1 MAASA
6 SASSPSPLRLLFARH
21 GATAP
26 NLAGLRC
33 GGDLDPPLAEEGRR
47 QAIELARRVAARRPR
62 IELILCSDLLRV
74 RETAAIVRAAL
85 GPVAL
90 HVLPGFRE
98 RYLGSWNLQS
108 IDDTQDEL
116 AAGATP
122 PGGESVAEFGAR
134 IERAL
139 QGAAPLLLR
148 PVLLVGSKGVGRV
161 LRERAG
167 LPPLP
172 PLKNAELLELSFGD
186 LHRPRPQPQPIGT
199 PA

>member
-1 MAASA
+1 MAASVPA
-6 SASSPSPLRLLFARH
+6 PSSSPLRLLFARH

-33 GGDLDPPLAEEGRR
+33 GGDLDPPLVEEGRR
-47 QAIELARRVAARRPR
+47 QAIELARHIAARRPR

-98 RYLGSWNLQS
+98 RYLGGWNRRP
-108 IDDTQDEL
+108 IAETQDEL
-116 AAGATP
+116 AAGVTP
-122 PGGESVAEFGAR
+122 PGGESVAEFSAR
-134 IERAL
+134 IERTL
-139 QGAAPLLLR
+139 LDAAPLLRR
-148 PVLLVGSKGVGRV
+148 PALLVGSKGVGRV

-167 LPPLP
+167 LPPQP
-172 PLKNAELLELSFGD
+172 PLKNAELLELSFDD
-186 LHRPRPQPQPIGT
+186 LLRQPSQPQTIGT

>member
-1 MAASA
+1 MAATSFA
-6 SASSPSPLRLLFARH
+6 PSDRPARLLFARH

-33 GGDLDPPLAEEGRR
+33 GGDLDPPLVEEGRR
-47 QAIELARRVAARRPR
+47 QAIELARRVVLRQPR

-85 GPVAL
+85 GPVVL
-90 HVLPGFRE
+90 HVLPALRE
-98 RYLGSWNLQS
+98 RYLGGWNLKP
-108 IDDTQDEL
+108 IDETQDEL
-116 AAGATP
+116 AAGVTP
-122 PGGESVAEFGAR
+122 PGGESTAEFGAR

-139 QGAAPLLLR
+139 LDAAPLLRR
-148 PVLLVGSKGVGRV
+148 PALLVGSKGVGRV

-167 LPPLP
+167 LPPQP

-186 LHRPRPQPQPIGT
+186 LRQPLPQAIGS